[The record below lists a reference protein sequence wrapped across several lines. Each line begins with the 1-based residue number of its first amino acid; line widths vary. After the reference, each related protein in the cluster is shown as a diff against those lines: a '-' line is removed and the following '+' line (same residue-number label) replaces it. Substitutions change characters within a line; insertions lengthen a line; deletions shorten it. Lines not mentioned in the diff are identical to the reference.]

1 MLNDFRYAI
10 RQLAKHPSFTLIA
23 IFALALG
30 IGANTAI
37 FSVVNAVL
45 LRSLP
50 YPDADKII
58 VVRER
63 SHNFEW
69 GSVGYMNWLD
79 WHAGQRSFSE
89 LALVRSE
96 NFNFSKGTGLGI
108 PERVRGLRA
117 SSGLLSAL
125 GLKPKMGRD
134 LTKAEDVDGAPN
146 VVLISD
152 SMWHKDF
159 AGSRE
164 VLGQRIWVDGLEREI
179 VGVLPAQMQYGRP
192 DLVVPLSE
200 KIGRAH
206 V

>member
-1 MLNDFRYAI
+1 MLEDIRFAF
-10 RQLAKHPSFTLIA
+10 RQLLKNPGFTVIA
-23 IFALALG
+23 VFALALG

-79 WHAGQRSFSE
+79 WHAGQRNFSE

-152 SMWHKDF
+152 SMWHKAF

-164 VLGQRIWVDGLEREI
+164 VLGQRIWVDGLE
-179 VGVLPAQMQYGRP
+179 
-192 DLVVPLSE
+192 
-200 KIGRAH
+200 
-206 V
+206 